1 MKNKIIILLSL
12 LLLTGCTVNYN
23 LEINK
28 DTLNE
33 TITGTVTKEESS
45 QDSNA
50 TGLSTIYSII
60 NEEQKPIYNKEEL
73 YQKDLKESGNNINY
87 TFKYNY
93 NIEDFVNSTII
104 NTCFENKEIEEI
116 EEIDNYYSIRL
127 SGNFYCLYSKKINIA
142 VTSNLKVASNNAD
155 KIKDNTY
162 IWTIDKNTTD
172 IELVVDKNTPYTK
185 PIKRGISSTFRIV
198 CFIVLVVLSSLA
210 YILYKKK
217 NSSEI

>member
-45 QDSNA
+45 QESNA
-50 TGLSTIYSII
+50 TGLSTVYSII
-60 NEEQKPIYNKEEL
+60 NEDQKPVYNKEEL
-73 YQKDLKESGNNINY
+73 YQKELKESGNNINY

-104 NTCFENKEIEEI
+104 NTCFENKEI

-162 IWTIDKNTTD
+162 IWTIDKNT
-172 IELVVDKNTPYTK
+172 PYTK

>member
-1 MKNKIIILLSL
+1 MKNKIIILLS

-73 YQKDLKESGNNINY
+73 YQKDLKESGNNTY
-87 TFKYNY
+87 
-93 NIEDFVNSTII
+93 
-104 NTCFENKEIEEI
+104 EIFLRGGGRKGEI
-116 EEIDNYYSIRL
+116 V
-127 SGNFYCLYSKKINIA
+127 F
-142 VTSNLKVASNNAD
+142 
-155 KIKDNTY
+155 
-162 IWTIDKNTTD
+162 
-172 IELVVDKNTPYTK
+172 TK
-185 PIKRGISSTFRIV
+185 
-198 CFIVLVVLSSLA
+198 
-210 YILYKKK
+210 
-217 NSSEI
+217 

>member
-45 QDSNA
+45 QESNA
-50 TGLSTIYSII
+50 TGLSTVYSII
-60 NEEQKPIYNKEEL
+60 NEDQKPVYNKEEL
-73 YQKDLKESGNNINY
+73 YQKELKESGNNINY

-104 NTCFENKEIEEI
+104 NTGFENKEI

-162 IWTIDKNTTD
+162 IWTIDKNTTN

>member
-50 TGLSTIYSII
+50 TGLSTVYSII
-60 NEEQKPIYNKEEL
+60 NEDQKPVYNKEEL
-73 YQKDLKESGNNINY
+73 YQKELKESGNNINY

-93 NIEDFVNSTII
+93 NIEDFINSTII
-104 NTCFENKEIEEI
+104 NTCFENHEIEQL
-116 EEIDNYYSIRL
+116 DNYYSIRL

-162 IWTIDKNTTD
+162 IWTIDKNTTN

>member
-1 MKNKIIILLSL
+1 MKNKIIILLS

-73 YQKDLKESGNNINY
+73 YQKNITEN
-87 TFKYNY
+87 
-93 NIEDFVNSTII
+93 DFSKT
-104 NTCFENKEIEEI
+104 
-116 EEIDNYYSIRL
+116 
-127 SGNFYCLYSKKINIA
+127 SKK
-142 VTSNLKVASNNAD
+142 LL
-155 KIKDNTY
+155 
-162 IWTIDKNTTD
+162 TT
-172 IELVVDKNTPYTK
+172 P
-185 PIKRGISSTFRIV
+185 
-198 CFIVLVVLSSLA
+198 
-210 YILYKKK
+210 
-217 NSSEI
+217 

>member
-45 QDSNA
+45 QESNA
-50 TGLSTIYSII
+50 TGLSTVYSII
-60 NEEQKPIYNKEEL
+60 NEDQKPVYNKEEL
-73 YQKDLKESGNNINY
+73 YQKELKESGNNINY

-104 NTCFENKEIEEI
+104 NPCFENKEI

-162 IWTIDKNTTD
+162 IWTIDKNTTN

>member
-1 MKNKIIILLSL
+1 MKNKIIILLS

-104 NTCFENKEIEEI
+104 NTWFENKEI
-116 EEIDNYYSIRL
+116 EEIDNYYSIKL

-172 IELVVDKNTPYTK
+172 IELVVDKDTPYTK
-185 PIKRGISSTFRIV
+185 PIKRGINSTFRIV

>member
-1 MKNKIIILLSL
+1 MKKKIIMLLSI

-87 TFKYNY
+87 TF
-93 NIEDFVNSTII
+93 NIII
-104 NTCFENKEIEEI
+104 I
-116 EEIDNYYSIRL
+116 
-127 SGNFYCLYSKKINIA
+127 
-142 VTSNLKVASNNAD
+142 LK
-155 KIKDNTY
+155 T
-162 IWTIDKNTTD
+162 
-172 IELVVDKNTPYTK
+172 L
-185 PIKRGISSTFRIV
+185 
-198 CFIVLVVLSSLA
+198 
-210 YILYKKK
+210 
-217 NSSEI
+217 

>member
-1 MKNKIIILLSL
+1 MKKKIIMLLSI

-23 LEINK
+23 LEIDDNILK
-28 DTLNE
+28 E
-33 TITGTVTKEESS
+33 KITGTVTKEESKQNS
-45 QDSNA
+45 KA
-50 TGLSTIYSII
+50 TDISAIYSII

-73 YQKDLKESGNNINY
+73 YQKELKEAGNNINY

-104 NTCFENKEIEEI
+104 NTCFENKEI

-172 IELVVDKNTPYTK
+172 IELAVDKDTPYTK

-198 CFIVLVVLSSLA
+198 CFIILIILSLIT
-210 YILYKKK
+210 YLLYKKK

>member
-60 NEEQKPIYNKEEL
+60 NEEQKPIYNKESKVLMLGTMPSPKSREVGFYYGHPRNRFWKVLSDVCGEEVPETKKDKITFALRNHIAVWDVLAGCEIRGADDSSIRFPKSNVMNLILKEAAIQAIFASGQIAAQLYRRYCYKDTGIEIICLPSTSPANCRVSYEEL
-73 YQKDLKESGNNINY
+73 YEA
-87 TFKYNY
+87 
-93 NIEDFVNSTII
+93 
-104 NTCFENKEIEEI
+104 
-116 EEIDNYYSIRL
+116 YSVIQEYIR
-127 SGNFYCLYSKKINIA
+127 
-142 VTSNLKVASNNAD
+142 
-155 KIKDNTY
+155 
-162 IWTIDKNTTD
+162 
-172 IELVVDKNTPYTK
+172 
-185 PIKRGISSTFRIV
+185 
-198 CFIVLVVLSSLA
+198 
-210 YILYKKK
+210 
-217 NSSEI
+217 

>member
-50 TGLSTIYSII
+50 TGLSTVYSII
-60 NEEQKPIYNKEEL
+60 NEDQKPVYNKEEL
-73 YQKDLKESGNNINY
+73 YQKELKESGNNINY

-93 NIEDFVNSTII
+93 NIEDFINSTII
-104 NTCFENKEIEEI
+104 NTCFENHEIEQL
-116 EEIDNYYSIRL
+116 DNYYSIRL

-162 IWTIDKNTTD
+162 IWTIDKNTTN
-172 IELVVDKNTPYTK
+172 IELVVDKDTPYTK

-217 NSSEI
+217 NSSKI

>member
-45 QDSNA
+45 QESNA
-50 TGLSTIYSII
+50 TGLSTVYSII
-60 NEEQKPIYNKEEL
+60 NEDQKPVYNKEEL
-73 YQKDLKESGNNINY
+73 YQKELKESGNNINY

-104 NTCFENKEIEEI
+104 NTRFENKEI

-162 IWTIDKNTTD
+162 IWTIDKNTTN

>member
-45 QDSNA
+45 QESNA
-50 TGLSTIYSII
+50 TGLSTVYSII
-60 NEEQKPIYNKEEL
+60 NEEQKPVYNKEEL

-87 TFKYNY
+87 TSKYNY

-116 EEIDNYYSIRL
+116 DNYYVEL
-127 SGNFYCLYSKKINIA
+127 EK
-142 VTSNLKVASNNAD
+142 NNSE
-155 KIKDNTY
+155 KIKELDITKK
-162 IWTIDKNTTD
+162 DKN
-172 IELVVDKNTPYTK
+172 E
-185 PIKRGISSTFRIV
+185 
-198 CFIVLVVLSSLA
+198 
-210 YILYKKK
+210 
-217 NSSEI
+217 